1 VIRIVPG
8 ERTEWID
15 ADGVSEF
22 RVRSPQPKFLGG
34 YRMVARLRAVRRVL
48 SEVKPDVIEVSD
60 KCTLVGVAGW
70 CRRRW
75 GSAVVLV
82 SHERLDGILR
92 QRVPRWFPLEA
103 ATSWWN
109 RRLVRHVDAVVAPS
123 RYAAAEFVGR
133 AQIEVVPWGVD
144 RSVFRPSESATEREA
159 PVQLVTVGRL
169 SAEKRPWVAIEILR
183 ELRQRGIAAHLT
195 VVGDGPDREI
205 LQASAAGLPV
215 TWTGHLAQD
224 AVARTL
230 AAADVAIAP
239 CDVET
244 FGLAAL
250 ESMAC
255 GTPVV
260 VAAGGALSEL
270 VADHGATVDVR
281 GSASQWADATLSL
294 LQVDRDEMR
303 RRCIERAEHFS
314 WHTASTTMLRLFHSL
329 ATRHQPTSMGLPWE
343 LAGPWFEV

>member
-1 VIRIVPG
+1 
-8 ERTEWID
+8 
-15 ADGVSEF
+15 
-22 RVRSPQPKFLGG
+22 
-34 YRMVARLRAVRRVL
+34 
-48 SEVKPDVIEVSD
+48 
-60 KCTLVGVAGW
+60 
-70 CRRRW
+70 
-75 GSAVVLV
+75 VVLV

-92 QRVPRWFPLEA
+92 QRVPRWFPLKA

-123 RYAAAEFVGR
+123 HYAAAEFVGR

-169 SAEKRPWVAIEILR
+169 SAEKRPRIAIEILR
-183 ELRQRGIAAHLT
+183 ELSQRGIAAHLT

-205 LQASAAGLPV
+205 LQAAAAGLPV

-270 VADHGATVDVR
+270 AANHGATVEID

-294 LQVDRDEMR
+294 LQVDRDEIR

-314 WHTASTTMLRLFHSL
+314 WPTASSAMLRLFHSL
-329 ATRHQPTSMGLPWE
+329 AARHQPTSMGLPWE